1 MLNYVL
7 LEEGV
12 SEMKLV
18 QLFENIKQH
27 EAAILIIDEIDII
40 SGRASTRKSKLDI
53 RIFSVFLHLIDQ
65 LGKNGFII
73 GK

>member
-1 MLNYVL
+1 MLNYML

-18 QLFENIKQH
+18 QFFEKVKQH

-40 SGRASTRKSKLDI
+40 SGRASARKSKLDI
-53 RIFSVFLHLIDQ
+53 RIFSVLLHLIDQ
-65 LGKNGFII
+65 LGQNGFII

>member
-1 MLNYVL
+1 ML

-18 QLFENIKQH
+18 QFFEKVKQH
-27 EAAILIIDEIDII
+27 EAVILIIDEIDII
-40 SGRASTRKSKLDI
+40 SGRASARKSKLDI
-53 RIFSVFLHLIDQ
+53 RIFSVLLHLIDQ
-65 LGKNGFII
+65 LGQNGFII